1 MNTAEQIKAA
11 KQLVSVAETNLAAC
25 NRVVSEKAVEM
36 KLLRSERDKANR
48 RRLRAFGALADLLY
62 GPNADPDLT
71 LKEWLTEQAMNN
83 LLSTTNDKQNTN
95 SEGRA
100 G

>member
-11 KQLVSVAETNLAAC
+11 EELVSVAETNLAAC

-62 GPNADPDLT
+62 GPDADPDLT
-71 LKEWLTEQAMNN
+71 RRLWEQKEDSASLLTP
-83 LLSTTNDKQNTN
+83 D
-95 SEGRA
+95 SETR
-100 G
+100 